1 MWTPILNRF
10 DSTSKTL
17 QSTNIDLS
25 IVVQLYESLE
35 KYILD
40 LREMFDNF
48 LKDSQELSGKSAF
61 SWEETR
67 KKKRTAFYDDSNS
80 NSTVHIGKNKIKKD
94 IFYVIIDTLCS
105 NLNERKAAYLVINKN
120 FGFLFDLNRSD
131 TLSVRQSALKIVSI
145 YTEDLNT
152 SFVEEVIQFKKIT
165 ESFHNN
171 DLSMNGLLKKS
182 SNSPLKAT
190 FPNVLIILRI
200 FACMPC
206 TNASGERSFSAFYVT
221 CC

>member
-10 DSTSKTL
+10 DSTSKKL

-67 KKKRTAFYDDSNS
+67 KKKNS
-80 NSTVHIGKNKIKKD
+80 
-94 IFYVIIDTLCS
+94 
-105 NLNERKAAYLVINKN
+105 
-120 FGFLFDLNRSD
+120 
-131 TLSVRQSALKIVSI
+131 
-145 YTEDLNT
+145 
-152 SFVEEVIQFKKIT
+152 
-165 ESFHNN
+165 
-171 DLSMNGLLKKS
+171 
-182 SNSPLKAT
+182 
-190 FPNVLIILRI
+190 ILR
-200 FACMPC
+200 
-206 TNASGERSFSAFYVT
+206 
-221 CC
+221 

>member
-67 KKKRTAFYDDSNS
+67 K
-80 NSTVHIGKNKIKKD
+80 NK
-94 IFYVIIDTLCS
+94 
-105 NLNERKAAYLVINKN
+105 
-120 FGFLFDLNRSD
+120 
-131 TLSVRQSALKIVSI
+131 
-145 YTEDLNT
+145 
-152 SFVEEVIQFKKIT
+152 
-165 ESFHNN
+165 
-171 DLSMNGLLKKS
+171 
-182 SNSPLKAT
+182 
-190 FPNVLIILRI
+190 
-200 FACMPC
+200 
-206 TNASGERSFSAFYVT
+206 
-221 CC
+221 